1 MNFPGQYENVIL
13 KTNIFKHQLPDKIL
27 LWHVFLQYLK
37 RKLFPRTPVSPAFCL
52 YLINELAN
60 GSIQSK
66 VQK

>member
-13 KTNIFKHQLPDKIL
+13 LTKIAKHQQPDRILP
-27 LWHVFLQYLK
+27 WRVFLQYLK
-37 RKLFPRTPVSPAFCL
+37 RKLFPPTPVSPAFCL

-60 GSIQSK
+60 GSIQSR

>member
-27 LWHVFLQYLK
+27 LWRVFLQYLK